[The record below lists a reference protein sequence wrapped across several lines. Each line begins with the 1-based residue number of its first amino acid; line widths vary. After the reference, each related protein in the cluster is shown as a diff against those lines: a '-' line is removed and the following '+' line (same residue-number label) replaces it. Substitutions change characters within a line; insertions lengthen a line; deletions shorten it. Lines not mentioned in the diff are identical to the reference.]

1 MQQNYKSACKPLQ
14 KALSKIPNTKIEV
27 GQQIY
32 SRPHKKR

>member
-27 GQQIY
+27 VQQKLFYIQL
-32 SRPHKKR
+32 S